1 MALCQRQPASYHSLL
16 PHLPSP
22 LLLLQPPGR
31 LSRLTA
37 EMVLP
42 SHLSGGRKK
51 CLREEMFGRLVIGLL
66 V

>member
-16 PHLPSP
+16 PHLPP
-22 LLLLQPPGR
+22 PLLLQPPGR

-37 EMVLP
+37 EMVLLAE
-42 SHLSGGRKK
+42 LSGGRKK
-51 CLREEMFGRLVIGLL
+51 SLWEEMFGRLVIGLL